1 MRIAIILVLSIGFS
15 FQVKAQSHEAQ
26 QLLLNYEKLKQLK
39 NMLSD
44 MKKGYQIVSK
54 GYNSVKSIAEGNF
67 SIHDVFLKGLVA
79 VNPAI
84 KNYWRVAEI
93 IKQQKTLVSEYKTAF
108 NRFSNSN
115 IFNVRELKYF
125 KNVYENLLKRSLGD
139 LDELTTVITA
149 SKLSMSDEERL
160 KIIDRLYEDS
170 MDKLQF
176 IRNFNQKNVVL
187 MIQRKREM
195 QNLKSIRNLYQP

>member
-67 SIHDVFLKGLVA
+67 SIHDIFLKGLVA

-125 KNVYENLLKRSLGD
+125 KNVYENLLKRSLCD

>member
-1 MRIAIILVLSIGFS
+1 MRTIIILVLSIGFS
-15 FQVKAQSHEAQ
+15 FQVNAQSHEAQ

-39 NMLSD
+39 IMLSD

-67 SIHDVFLKGLVA
+67 SIHDIFLKGLVA

-93 IKQQKTLVSEYKTAF
+93 IKQQKAMVSEYKTAF

-115 IFNVRELKYF
+115 LFNVRELKYF
-125 KNVYENLLKRSLGD
+125 KYVYENLLKRSLGD

-176 IRNFNQKNVVL
+176 LKNFNQKNVVL
-187 MIQRKREM
+187 MNQRKREM
-195 QNLKSIRNLYQP
+195 QNLKSIRDLYQP

>member
-15 FQVKAQSHEAQ
+15 FQVNAQSHEAQ

>member
-115 IFNVRELKYF
+115 IFNV
-125 KNVYENLLKRSLGD
+125 
-139 LDELTTVITA
+139 
-149 SKLSMSDEERL
+149 
-160 KIIDRLYEDS
+160 
-170 MDKLQF
+170 
-176 IRNFNQKNVVL
+176 
-187 MIQRKREM
+187 
-195 QNLKSIRNLYQP
+195 